1 MLLGKVE
8 MSGVVGRM
16 ERKED
21 GGGWE
26 GLLNMWEEWKFLL
39 AD

>member
-26 GLLNMWEEWKFLL
+26 GLLKYVGGMENF
-39 AD
+39 AG